1 MTPNPPLLY
10 DVTLR
15 DGSHANQHGFTSDFC
30 CAYIDRAY
38 AAGLRYIE
46 VGHGNGLGGSSLHIG
61 RLKDPDLWEAVAA
74 KVSKCSDLRIGAH
87 VIPGLA
93 TFKDI
98 DNAIANG
105 VNVFRMACHCTEAD
119 TTETYIDY
127 VANRGQEVWGL
138 LMMAHMIKPD
148 HLAREAKKME
158 GYGASRIVFLDS
170 AGALTPAMVGNI
182 THELREILEVP
193 VGFHAHNNLHAA
205 VANSFSALT
214 AGCQS
219 IDACA
224 RGYGAGAGNL
234 SLEAFVA
241 LLEKDGYATG
251 LNVKQL
257 TALASLVENQF
268 PSSLPIVDSL
278 SIATG
283 FHGVF
288 SGFKPKILEAAAVY
302 EVEVMDL
309 IAALGQ
315 SQVIAGQED
324 QIIATA
330 AKLAQQADQS

>member
-1 MTPNPPLLY
+1 MTPNLLLY

-30 CAYIDRAY
+30 CTYIDRAY
-38 AAGLRYIE
+38 AAGIRYIE
-46 VGHGNGLGGSSLHIG
+46 VGHGNGLGGCSLHIG
-61 RLKDPDLWEAVAA
+61 RLKDPDLWEAVATKA
-74 KVSKCSDLRIGAH
+74 SKYRDLRIGAH

-98 DNAIANG
+98 DIAIKNG

-127 VANRGQEVWGL
+127 AANLGQEVWGL
-138 LMMAHMIKPD
+138 LMMSHMIKPD

-158 GYGASRIVFLDS
+158 SYGASRIVFLDS
-170 AGALTPAMVGNI
+170 AGALTPLMVSNI

-205 VANSFSALT
+205 VANSFAALA

-241 LLEKDGYATG
+241 LLEKDGHVTA
-251 LNVKQL
+251 LNVKEL
-257 TALASLVENQF
+257 IALAALVENQF
-268 PSSLPIVDSL
+268 TSSLPIVDSL
-278 SIATG
+278 STASG

-302 EVEVMDL
+302 KVEAMDL

-324 QIIATA
+324 QIIASA
-330 AKLAQQADQS
+330 SMLAQQADLT